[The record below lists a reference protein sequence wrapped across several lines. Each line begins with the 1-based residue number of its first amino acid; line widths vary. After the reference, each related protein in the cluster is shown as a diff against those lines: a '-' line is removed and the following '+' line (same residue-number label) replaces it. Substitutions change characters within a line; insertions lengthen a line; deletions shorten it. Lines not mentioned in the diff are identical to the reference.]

1 MPKGGV
7 VLPTT
12 DIKGSWFLAPYFD
25 TKDPDW
31 IVPIQSL
38 KRGPPSFNTDAF
50 RRFGGGFPDQELIS
64 AIAGRCVDPKDW
76 GRHEVDKQVLFS
88 AAHGS
93 GMDAWRFV
101 TEANKVEKDKQHL
114 FGFHISVCPQVYPAM
129 FSPTGAVF
137 KKNRLGEI
145 NYEVRR
151 PTSDLSWPA
160 PGHWMEWLVKSVNH
174 SVNLE
179 QDFPYVKWM
188 AFKDFAQQAALLA
201 SWGEKVV

>member
-88 AAHGS
+88 AAHAGRRNGR
-93 GMDAWRFV
+93 GMRSRTVRICF
-101 TEANKVEKDKQHL
+101 L
-114 FGFHISVCPQVYPAM
+114 
-129 FSPTGAVF
+129 
-137 KKNRLGEI
+137 NR
-145 NYEVRR
+145 
-151 PTSDLSWPA
+151 TDL
-160 PGHWMEWLVKSVNH
+160 L
-174 SVNLE
+174 
-179 QDFPYVKWM
+179 
-188 AFKDFAQQAALLA
+188 
-201 SWGEKVV
+201 

>member
-50 RRFGGGFPDQELIS
+50 RRFGGGFPDQELIT

-114 FGFHISVCPQVYPAM
+114 FGFHI
-129 FSPTGAVF
+129 
-137 KKNRLGEI
+137 
-145 NYEVRR
+145 
-151 PTSDLSWPA
+151 
-160 PGHWMEWLVKSVNH
+160 
-174 SVNLE
+174 
-179 QDFPYVKWM
+179 
-188 AFKDFAQQAALLA
+188 
-201 SWGEKVV
+201 

>member
-25 TKDPDW
+25 SEDPDW

-50 RRFGGGFPDQELIS
+50 RRFGGGFPDQELIT

-114 FGFHISVCPQVYPAM
+114 FGFHISVCPPVYPAM
-129 FSPTGAVF
+129 CSRLPARSSRRTGSVRSTTKCADPLRTSV
-137 KKNRLGEI
+137 G
-145 NYEVRR
+145 RR
-151 PTSDLSWPA
+151 PGTGWSGWSSP
-160 PGHWMEWLVKSVNH
+160 STTR
-174 SVNLE
+174 
-179 QDFPYVKWM
+179 
-188 AFKDFAQQAALLA
+188 
-201 SWGEKVV
+201 